1 MNALI
6 TAPIQRHVV
15 GATCAAALLV
25 LLPWG
30 CEPCEVVLASDYDQ
44 SCTYDSDC
52 TEVGQVSACPAGAC
66 DGCASAAVN
75 NSAAAAYQSALS
87 SALSGVSGLCN
98 CPCDA
103 GFAVC
108 RAGKCQAAY
117 CDPPSS
123 DTLAACSSVGGL
135 CLYARNTLCGKNGP
149 GNACAY
155 SDEICCLD

>member
-30 CEPCEVVLASDYDQ
+30 CEPCEIVLASDYDQ

-52 TEVGQVSACPAGAC
+52 TAVGQVSACPAGEC
-66 DGCASAAVN
+66 DSCPSEAVN
-75 NSAAAAYQSALS
+75 NSAAVAYKSALS
-87 SALSGVSGLCN
+87 SALSSASGETCE
-98 CPCDA
+98 CPCD
-103 GFAVC
+103 GLAVC
-108 RAGKCQAAY
+108 RAGKCQVA
-117 CDPPSS
+117 CVPPPS
-123 DTLAACSSVGGL
+123 DTLAACSSVGGI
-135 CLYARNTLCGKNGP
+135 CGYSMNTLCSKSGP
-149 GNACAY
+149 SNACAY